1 MMMVRVQLR
10 CWKNALISVAIG
22 VVLVELRVLKLRF
35 WWLKFVLLYIYRGT
49 VHKVS
54 GRSIL
59 KVS

>member
-1 MMMVRVQLR
+1 MIMVHVQLR
-10 CWKNALISVAIG
+10 YWKNSLIPVAIG

-49 VHKVS
+49 VHGVS